1 MGKRTRKKLTFD
13 GFQGI
18 TTEAVRNDIVTKTD
32 EALGHV
38 QDAVADLRAVLGH
51 QMNLFLRGRPIQMDK
66 GWEKF
71 PFAVGTAPVG
81 T

>member
-1 MGKRTRKKLTFD
+1 MLD

-18 TTEAVRNDIVTKTD
+18 TTETVRNDIITKTD
-32 EALGHV
+32 EALGRV
-38 QDAVADLRAVLGH
+38 QDAVADPPAQINHRAVQGH
-51 QMNLFLRGRPIQMDK
+51 QMNLFPRGRPIQMAK